1 MQTFHPQL
9 QKFSD
14 CGGLCP
20 KDPLQMVQDLYRSIY
35 FQFLDHIMSNISNRF
50 DQPSFQLYTAAE
62 GIIVDAANGRPLNAN
77 NFSLVTGRYE
87 GDFDSRRFN
96 TQLGMLHEVFR
107 NKAEVKTLSDVVGGL
122 KQLGE
127 AKYIYSEVNTVLQL
141 LLTVPA
147 SSATAERSFS
157 TLRRLKNYLRTTMTA
172 ARLNN
177 LTLLHVYQERVDSI
191 NIDKVADDFIAGVDL
206 RLKHFGSG
214 KCKSM

>member
-1 MQTFHPQL
+1 MN
-9 QKFSD
+9 K
-14 CGGLCP
+14 
-20 KDPLQMVQDLYRSIY
+20 
-35 FQFLDHIMSNISNRF
+35 
-50 DQPSFQLYTAAE
+50 
-62 GIIVDAANGRPLNAN
+62 
-77 NFSLVTGRYE
+77 
-87 GDFDSRRFN
+87 GDYDSRRLN

-107 NKAEVKTLSDVVGGL
+107 NKAEVKTLADVVGGL
-122 KQLGE
+122 NQLGE